1 MYHLDNRR
9 WEEAYHMAQCFYQ
22 WLHVICKGKRNL
34 KLEQILS
41 LFRWLELPQ
50 QIQLLFEMMLSWRE
64 HLKLCSSSL
73 TVNRKRVK
81 MMIPLLTLNLSS
93 IFSICLTVIDVVTC
107 SVNNNNTTVGHSPRK
122 FSCLLW
128 HFLSHRGE
136 MECEVTGKEWH
147 FLSFKVDWRF
157 LAM

>member
-1 MYHLDNRR
+1 M
-9 WEEAYHMAQCFYQ
+9 M
-22 WLHVICKGKRNL
+22 KKKRADS
-34 KLEQILS
+34 KSFQVTRITS
-41 LFRWLELPQ
+41 TDPVAVR
-50 QIQLLFEMMLSWRE
+50 
-64 HLKLCSSSL
+64 

-81 MMIPLLTLNLSS
+81 MIVSWMMISLLTLNLSS
-93 IFSICLTVIDVVTC
+93 RFSICLTVIDVVTC

-157 LAM
+157 LAMQEIGSTSETH